1 MKPFYSLLLAG
12 ALCSSVTSFAQ
23 SQNTTGPKL
32 SPATRLFLERTKSVT
47 DFSQPQPGFAYKKAN
62 DGTLRMSALL
72 KVSDANAAATALEQ
86 LGIAVGTK
94 AGLIWTAQIPP
105 QKVAAVSKA
114 AGIAYLELDQAVVQP
129 HMDVARKTTRVD
141 SVHGGYSLPQ
151 AYTGKGVLMGIMD
164 FGFDYSNPLFYDTS
178 GTRYRLRGVWEQA
191 ATTGTPPAGMS
202 YGREITDSNALKAGT
217 TDNAV
222 QTHGTAV
229 AGMAVGS
236 GIGSSTD
243 GKKWRG
249 MAYETDVVLAGVR
262 RDAIGEQWLSGGF
275 SDFVDGIGYLFKWGT
290 TLNKPTVVN
299 VSWGSQSGPHDGSSL
314 FNQAMDALTGPGKI
328 LVMSAGNSGA
338 DKVHL
343 QKTFSGADS
352 AVSTFVSFEPK
363 IYQRTW
369 VDVWG
374 EAGKSW
380 CAEAVLY
387 KNGQPT
393 SAVTRV
399 CLDNTLHSNFI
410 VNADGDTCEVKFI
423 NEAVAYNGK
432 PRMVVDLYNRTADT
446 VQLRFVSTS
455 GTIHMW
461 DEYYFYG
468 YNYAYQSEFV
478 KGGMAGVSAGDTAS
492 TVSDMGAGE
501 STLLVGAYVTRNYW
515 YDVNGVGRQYPTSY
529 ANPNRIAS
537 FSSLGPMADG
547 RVKPDITAPGLTVAT
562 YFSSY
567 DTAYT
572 ATGSSSAY
580 TRSKFVSPING
591 RTYYFAE
598 FSGTSAASPAAA
610 GIVALLLQIKPTLT
624 PAEIKDLLFQTAIQD
639 TYTGTLP
646 AAGNN
651 VWGHGKINAYGAVK
665 KLLQTLSM
673 PRFANGVSGPD
684 VLLFPNPASGAFT
697 LQHESANPENLDIVV
712 YDLMGRAVK
721 SAVWQAPVGLSM
733 LPVSVS
739 GIPAGNYL
747 VSVRGAAGI
756 TLVKVALQ

>member
-12 ALCSSVTSFAQ
+12 MLCNSPFAIAQ
-23 SQNTTGPKL
+23 SQNAVGPNL
-32 SPATRLFLERTKSVT
+32 SPATRLYLERTRGVT
-47 DFSQPQPGFAYKKAN
+47 DFSQMQPGFAYKKVH
-62 DGTLRMSALL
+62 DGSLRMGALL
-72 KVSDANAAATALEQ
+72 KISDANAAAASLEQ
-86 LGIAVGTK
+86 LGVAVGTK

-129 HMDVARKTTRVD
+129 NMDVARKTTRVD
-141 SVHGGYSLPQ
+141 SVHGGYNLPQ
-151 AYTGKGVLMGIMD
+151 PYTGKGVLMGIMD

-178 GTRYRLRGVWEQA
+178 GTRYRVLGMWEQA
-191 ATTGTPPAGMS
+191 ATAGIPPAGMS
-202 YGREITDSNALKAGT
+202 YGREITDTNQLKNGT
-217 TDNAV
+217 TDNAL

-236 GIGSSTD
+236 GIGSSAD

-262 RDAIGEQWLSGGF
+262 RDAIGGQWLSGGF

-314 FNQAMDALTGPGKI
+314 FNQAMDGLTGPGKI

-343 QKTFSGADS
+343 QKTFSPADS
-352 AVSTFVSFEPK
+352 AVSTFVSFAPK

-374 EAGKSW
+374 EANKSW

-387 KNGQPT
+387 RNGQPT
-393 SAVTRV
+393 SNVARV
-399 CLDNTLHSNFI
+399 CLDNTLHNNFI
-410 VNADGDTCEVKFI
+410 INAAGDTCEVKFI
-423 NEAVAYNGK
+423 NEVSAYNGK
-432 PRMVVDLYNRTADT
+432 PRMVVDLYNRTSDT

-468 YNYAYQSEFV
+468 YNYQYSSAFV
-478 KGGMAGVSAGDTAS
+478 NAGMAGVADGDTAY
-492 TVSDMGAGE
+492 TVSDMGA
-501 STLLVGAYVTRNYW
+501 SQNTLLVGAYTLRTGW
-515 YDVNGVGRQYPTSY
+515 KDINGNSWSYPASY
-529 ANPNRIAS
+529 APINNIAS
-537 FSSLGPMADG
+537 FSSRGPMADG

-572 ATGSSSAY
+572 ATGSNSQSV
-580 TRSKFVSPING
+580 RSKFISPING

-598 FSGTSAASPAAA
+598 FTGTSAASPAAA

-624 PAEIKDLLFQTAIQD
+624 PAEVRNLLSETAIQD
-639 TYTGTLP
+639 VYTGNLGT
-646 AAGNN
+646 AGNN
-651 VWGHGKINAYGAVK
+651 RWGHGKINAYSAVK
-665 KLLQTLSM
+665 KLLKTVSI
-673 PRFANGVSGPD
+673 PTFANGISGPD

-697 LQHESANPENLDIVV
+697 LQMEGTKNESLDVVV
-712 YDLMGRAVK
+712 YDLMGRVVK
-721 SAVWQAPVGLSM
+721 STVWQAPAGMSL
-733 LPVSVS
+733 LPVSVT

-747 VSVRGAAGI
+747 VSVRGAAGV
-756 TLVKVALQ
+756 TLLKVALQ